1 MSKMSKILW
10 LGSLLSTLILFS
22 LRYILG
28 GWMSL
33 LAIFLGLSIG
43 CAFAAVLFDFKF
55 YKEFFSLKTT
65 KNGMSMGLV
74 VLIAIA
80 LLSSVNYLAFKNN
93 KIFDLTTE
101 KLFSLSDQSQKIID
115 AIGDDIEF
123 LVFHR
128 GDQDKAVVN
137 TLRDKVKFYE
147 DYSDKVKINVYNSY
161 SDLKVSKE
169 HLQGI
174 GNTDQV
180 IAFIKTGDKKLR
192 LEQPYTEDN
201 ITSSLIKITRN
212 KNKKIYFLKG
222 HSERSRAEQGE
233 KSIGQ
238 LNALLKASSYQ
249 TAEFNFVEAPKVP
262 SDAAVVAIVG
272 PQLKFLEAE
281 VEKLIAYIKTGGRLF
296 LAIDP
301 GEDLGLEK
309 VFKEINIDYKN
320 NYLITPQNQIA
331 GRGRTGIV
339 GLKYHPDHEVSKIFV
354 GTQGNTLFS
363 DVSEVNVLDKE
374 NTSYKMID
382 LIRSFPSAGIE
393 SLFDIAK
400 PLDEY
405 LLRSFIMA
413 AENDKTSVIVSGDSD
428 FLTDKDLNLG
438 FNKNL
443 ALNIFSYLAGEFDL
457 VSIQPKLPKGTQL
470 VLTET
475 NKAIIIVFCILLP
488 IAFLVMSFILWY
500 RRKNS

>member
-10 LGSLLSTLILFS
+10 LGSLLSTMILFS

-33 LAIFLGLSIG
+33 LAIFLGLSVG
-43 CAFAAVLFDFKF
+43 CTFAAIVFDFKF

-74 VLIAIA
+74 ILIAA
-80 LLSSVNYLAFKNN
+80 VLLGSVNYLAFKNN
-93 KIFDLTTE
+93 KIFDLTKE

-115 AIGDDIEF
+115 AIDNDIEF
-123 LVFHR
+123 LIFHR
-128 GDQDKAVVN
+128 GEQDKPVVN
-137 TLRDKVKFYE
+137 TLRDKAKYYE
-147 DYSDKVKINVYNSY
+147 MYSSKVKTNVYNSY
-161 SDLKVSKE
+161 VDLKYSKE

-174 GNTDQV
+174 SNTDQV
-180 IAFIKTGDKKLR
+180 IAFIKLGEKKLR
-192 LEQPYTEDN
+192 LEQPFTESN

-212 KNKKIYFLKG
+212 QDKKIYFLKG
-222 HSERSRAEQGE
+222 HEERGLIAKSEKDVS
-233 KSIGQ
+233 Q
-238 LNALLKASSYQ
+238 LNALLKASSYE
-249 TAEFNFVEAPKVP
+249 TAEFNFIESPEVPK
-262 SDAAVVAIVG
+262 DAAVVAVIG

-281 VEKLIAYIKTGGRLF
+281 VEKLLVYIKSGGRLF

-301 GEDLGLEK
+301 GHDLGLEK
-309 VFKEINIDYKN
+309 LFKEINIDYKN

-339 GLKYHPDHEVSKIFV
+339 GLKYNPSHEISKIFV

-363 DVSEVNVLDKE
+363 DVSEVDILDKT
-374 NTSYKMID
+374 NTEYKLSD
-382 LIRSFPSAGIE
+382 LIRSFPAAGIK

-400 PLDEY
+400 PAEEY
-405 LLRSFIMA
+405 LLRSFVVA
-413 AENDKTSVIVSGDSD
+413 AEKESGSVIVSGDSD

-438 FNKNL
+438 FNKNF

-457 VSIQPKLPKGTQL
+457 VSIQPKMPEGTQL

-475 NKAIIIVFCILLP
+475 NKSIVIVFCLLLP
-488 IAFLVMSFILWY
+488 IFFLVVSFVLWY